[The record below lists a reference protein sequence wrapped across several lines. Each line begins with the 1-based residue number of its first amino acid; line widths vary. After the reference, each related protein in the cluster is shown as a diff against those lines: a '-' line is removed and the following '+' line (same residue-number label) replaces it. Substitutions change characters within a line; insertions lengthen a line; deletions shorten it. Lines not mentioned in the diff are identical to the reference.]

1 MENIEDIFGAMQ
13 VLLTMNEEQQQAI
26 AEHIKTLT
34 RQDEQLERAANSLP
48 KVVETAVSEQMNMA
62 AYLAQSA
69 MNQSIAPFLDR
80 LNRDM
85 DKVINRAADENK
97 QLSQVSRA
105 LSWKGLLFAS
115 VITLT
120 ASAAGALILSGYLA
134 IWWNRAELESLRT
147 EKAVMLENIAKL
159 DKVKGSIKLD
169 TCEGKPCI
177 EVDTKHGY
185 GDADSRYKFFWLRN

>member
-1 MENIEDIFGAMQ
+1 VENIEDIFGAMQ

-115 VITLT
+115 VATLT
-120 ASAAGALILSGYLA
+120 ASAAGALILSGYLELA
-134 IWWNRAELESLRT
+134 WNRSELESLRT
-147 EKAVMLENIAKL
+147 EKALMVENIAAL
-159 DKVKGSIKLD
+159 DKVKGHIKLD

-177 EVDTKHGY
+177 EVDTKHAY
-185 GDADSRYKFFWLRN
+185 GDADSRYKFFALRN